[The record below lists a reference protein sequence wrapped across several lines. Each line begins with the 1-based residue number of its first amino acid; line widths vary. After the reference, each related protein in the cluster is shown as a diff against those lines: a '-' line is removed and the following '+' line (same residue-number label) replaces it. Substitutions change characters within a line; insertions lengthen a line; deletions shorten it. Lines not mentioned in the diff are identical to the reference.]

1 MNVLLTGMWQLFPSA
16 SELAPRM
23 DALFMG
29 LLGVSLLV
37 AFAVAVFIVVFGI
50 RYRRGSSADR
60 TPAGGSTLPVEIVW
74 TTVPLAIF
82 VALFAWAAVLYF
94 RMARPPVD
102 SVEIHVVAKQ
112 WMWKIQHPGG
122 RREINELHVPT
133 GRPVVLVMISQD
145 VIHSFYVPAFRVKQ
159 DVLPGRYTRQWFIP
173 SRIGSYHLF
182 CAEYCGTDHSRMIGT
197 VTVMHPAEYARWQ
210 ETGDVGT
217 SMAAVGRGL
226 FMSRGC
232 SGCHSSRSAIAAPL
246 LDGIYGKPVALSDGA
261 TVIAD
266 EGYIRDSIL
275 LPNKHITAGYSPV
288 MPTFQGQ
295 LGEEEIT
302 QLIAYIRS
310 LTFKPETSP

>member
-1 MNVLLTGMWQLFPSA
+1 MKILLTGTWEFPSA
-16 SELAPRM
+16 SEMAPQM

-29 LLGVSLLV
+29 LLVISSLV
-37 AFAVAVFIVVFGI
+37 AFAVAGFIVVFGI
-50 RYRRGSSADR
+50 RYRRGSTADR
-60 TPAGGSTLPVEIVW
+60 TPGHGSTMPIEIAW
-74 TTVPLAIF
+74 TAVPLAIF
-82 VALFAWAAVLYF
+82 VALFVWAAVLYF
-94 RMARPPVD
+94 QMARPPAN
-102 SVEIHVVAKQ
+102 SVEVHVVAKQ
-112 WMWKIQHPGG
+112 WMWKVQHPGG
-122 RREINELHVPT
+122 RREINELHVPL

-145 VIHSFYVPAFRVKQ
+145 VIHSFYVPAFRIKQ

-173 SRIGSYHLF
+173 NRIGRYHLF

-197 VTVMHPAEYARWQ
+197 VTVMQPPEYARWQ

-232 SGCHSSRSAIAAPL
+232 SGCHSVRSAISAPL
-246 LDGIYGKPVALSDGA
+246 LDGVYGKPVALSDGA

-275 LPNKHITAGYSPV
+275 LPNKQIAAGYSPV

-295 LGEEEIT
+295 LGEEEVA

-310 LTFKPETSP
+310 LTAKPETSP